1 MLRGKNIIVTGA
13 RKGIGKA
20 IVEVAAINGAN
31 IWACART
38 RDDAFELEMKRL
50 AENNG
55 VIIEPVYFDLRNED
69 EVKEAVKHIV
79 KEHRAIDSIVNNAG
93 IAYYEKVQMMPID
106 KAKEIFDN
114 NYFSS
119 LYLTQ
124 LLMRRITK
132 RTGSIVFISS
142 VAGFS
147 PEIGNVAYGGSKLA
161 LSHATQV
168 LSLEL
173 GHEGIRVN
181 SVAPGLVE
189 TDMKNMA
196 TQEVWEKLMS
206 RNALQRSCRPEEV
219 ANVVCFLISDLA
231 SFVNGQTIHVNGG
244 MF

>member
-1 MLRGKNIIVTGA
+1 MLKNKNIIVTGA
-13 RKGIGKA
+13 KKGIGLA
-20 IVEVAAINGAN
+20 IVEKAAKEGAN
-31 IWACART
+31 VWACARSK
-38 RDDAFELEMKRL
+38 DNAFEMQMERI
-50 AENNG
+50 ADDNG
-55 VIIEPVYFDLRNED
+55 VKIEPVYFDLRNEN
-69 EVKEAVKHIV
+69 EVKDAVKYIV
-79 KEHRAIDSIVNNAG
+79 KEHKAIDSIVNNAG
-93 IAYYEKVQMMPID
+93 IAYYEKLQMMPIN
-106 KAKEIFDN
+106 KAKEVFDN

-119 LYLTQ
+119 LFFTQ
-124 LLMRRITK
+124 LLMRRVTK
-132 RTGSIVFISS
+132 KTGSIVFISS
-142 VAGFS
+142 IAGFF

-196 TQEVWEKLMS
+196 TQEIWEKLMN
-206 RNALQRSCRPEEV
+206 RNALQRSCKPEEV